1 MSPRPADPLLRW
13 RKRFPILSG
22 TTYLISNSLGAMPRD
37 VYADLREYADIWAAR
52 GVRAWNEGWWSMQSE
67 AADVVAGL
75 IGAGAGQL
83 TMHTNVSQVQ
93 AQLVSSFRFSGKKR
107 DVVFSDLE
115 FPSVMYVYR
124 ELAADRG
131 ARVIVKRSGGS
142 AADAQQMVYDAI
154 NEKTRIVPI
163 SHVFFRNGEIQDVR
177 EIVRKAHRWGAT
189 VILDAYHSVGI
200 IPVDVAELGVDALVG
215 GVLKWLCGG
224 PGGAFLWVRPEL
236 LKRLKP
242 KITGWMAHRSPF
254 AFESGMEYAPDAF
267 RMLTGTPPVPVFYA
281 MRSGPAIVAAAGI
294 RNIRAKSKRQ
304 TALIASSAARLG
316 YRMLSPSDPERRG
329 GAVTLA
335 VPHAYQVAREMLRR
349 EIIVDFRE
357 GSGIRIAPHFYNT
370 DAEVLFAVGEIGEIL
385 RSGAWRRHPSRRTKV
400 T

>member
-1 MSPRPADPLLRW
+1 MAEA
-13 RKRFPILSG
+13 FPILSG

-142 AADAQQMVYDAI
+142 AA
-154 NEKTRIVPI
+154 K
-163 SHVFFRNGEIQDVR
+163 
-177 EIVRKAHRWGAT
+177 
-189 VILDAYHSVGI
+189 
-200 IPVDVAELGVDALVG
+200 
-215 GVLKWLCGG
+215 
-224 PGGAFLWVRPEL
+224 
-236 LKRLKP
+236 
-242 KITGWMAHRSPF
+242 
-254 AFESGMEYAPDAF
+254 
-267 RMLTGTPPVPVFYA
+267 
-281 MRSGPAIVAAAGI
+281 
-294 RNIRAKSKRQ
+294 
-304 TALIASSAARLG
+304 
-316 YRMLSPSDPERRG
+316 
-329 GAVTLA
+329 
-335 VPHAYQVAREMLRR
+335 
-349 EIIVDFRE
+349 
-357 GSGIRIAPHFYNT
+357 
-370 DAEVLFAVGEIGEIL
+370 
-385 RSGAWRRHPSRRTKV
+385 
-400 T
+400 